1 MAVEDVLCEI
11 LLKSS
16 CPPVDTQTLL
26 IEYILIPSVLLI
38 IFLTFA
44 AKEFLRGTGLKL
56 DFLLAIIFYIVIIY
70 QGWYGIIAN
79 FGMWLIPLFLIIMAG
94 YFFIGRWLLPHPKT
108 IISTAKD
115 IKGWYEKGKRE
126 LSREAQLEA
135 KLDEIRSI
143 VEKLQAK
150 RGERDTLPLNDPE
163 RRRLGIEISTLQDDL
178 AKTINE
184 ARKLIEK
191 IYGTTQNRE
200 IQNRANQGDA
210 LASRII
216 ITHDLL
222 RNERMRLLD

>member
-1 MAVEDVLCEI
+1 MAFEDILCEI

-26 IEYILIPSVLLI
+26 IEYVLIPSVLLI

-70 QGWYGIIAN
+70 QGWYGFIAN
-79 FGMWLIPLFLIIMAG
+79 LGMWLIPLFLIIMAG

-108 IISTAKD
+108 IVSAAKD
-115 IKGWYEKGKRE
+115 IRGWYEKSKKE
-126 LSREAQLEA
+126 LSTEAKLEA

-143 VEKLQAK
+143 IDKLQAK

-163 RRRLGIEISTLQDDL
+163 RRRLGIEISTLHDDL
-178 AKTINE
+178 AKIVKETRDII
-184 ARKLIEK
+184 RK
-191 IYGTTQNRE
+191 IYGTTQE
-200 IQNRANQGDA
+200 QDIQNRANQGDA
-210 LASRII
+210 LASRIKRI
-216 ITHDLL
+216 HDLL
-222 RNERMRLLD
+222 EGEGIKFLN